1 MFSFKISFKLSHNR
15 VDTDKTKIRLLDSK
29 DIYLIAP
36 DEKGK
41 ISDSDSLLVTGSYYK
56 TYRDAAIDMIRVEQ
70 ALKMSALSEYVGISV
85 SNEGHDD
92 YPHNV
97 ILREMEKPFLGS
109 GLMFKQLVFRR
120 VYETKTNFF
129 DPKPSIETEP
139 VQCENLVNQFNKY
152 YENYDVAFELSSA
165 IDMLNSIKFEYS
177 SKVRLILSM
186 TVVEML
192 SNSKLSRTEEEMRLI
207 DSLVDKIEESDIDNN
222 KKQSLSLAV
231 NGCRNL
237 SISNACKKL
246 VKSKLGR
253 KRAEDFYRLYNY
265 RSRVVHSGGLDD
277 PMKSDEDL
285 QAEIYKAAGEA
296 NLLASDL
303 VDVLLEEHVSEGQHQ
318 FMEL

>member
-1 MFSFKISFKLSHNR
+1 MFSFKISFKLSHNK
-15 VDTDKTKIRLLDSK
+15 VNTDKTKIRLLESK
-29 DIYLIAP
+29 DVYLMAS
-36 DEKGK
+36 DEEAR
-41 ISDSDSLLVTGSYYK
+41 ICDTDSLLVLGSNYK
-56 TYRDAAIDMIRVEQ
+56 NYREAAIDMVRVEQ
-70 ALKMSALSEYVGISV
+70 AIKMSALSEYVGISV
-85 SNEGHDD
+85 SNDGHED
-92 YPHNV
+92 YPQNV

-120 VYETKTNFF
+120 VYETTTNFY
-129 DPKPSIETEP
+129 DPNMSCEVELI
-139 VQCENLVNQFNKY
+139 QCDNFIKQCNKY
-152 YENYDVAFELSSA
+152 YENYDYSFELSSV
-165 IDMLNSIKFEYS
+165 IEILNNIKFEYS

-192 SNSKLSRTEEEMRLI
+192 SDSKVTRTEEEIKMI
-207 DSLVDKIEESDIDNN
+207 DSFVNEIEDSNIDKN
-222 KKQSLSLAV
+222 KKQSLRLAIE
-231 NGCRNL
+231 GCKNL

-277 PMKSDEDL
+277 SIKDDEEL

-303 VDVLLEEHVSEGQHQ
+303 VDAVLEEHLNDGEPQ